1 MYRLVIGGKRDLFG
15 SRAGNLFDRYAATEA
30 AANIVT
36 SAVFSPQRAE
46 RLATQRALN
55 TSLPSFLEVM
65 QAFST
70 DIILKPYNNMSQ
82 SAVTHVDA
90 HAHVQSEVDV
100 EAEAVATATGTATAA
115 PAYLIEGFIAQSLV
129 VNSYLTLL
137 VSPLSSNLVKS
148 QVKVHLLDL
157 KAMMVTI
164 IDKLESSSASTAS
177 GTGAFPFGSGSESS
191 SGSGSDSEGVL
202 EARAHL
208 RMLCDSIA
216 LGKPFLTLLETPLG
230 PPI

>member
-1 MYRLVIGGKRDLFG
+1 
-15 SRAGNLFDRYAATEA
+15 
-30 AANIVT
+30 
-36 SAVFSPQRAE
+36 
-46 RLATQRALN
+46 
-55 TSLPSFLEVM
+55 M

-70 DIILKPYNNMSQ
+70 NIILKPYSNMSQ

-90 HAHVQSEVDV
+90 HVNARAQSEVEV
-100 EAEAVATATGTATAA
+100 EVEVMATATATAV
-115 PAYLIEGFIAQSLV
+115 PAYLSEGFIAQSLV

-157 KAMMVTI
+157 KIMLVKVI
-164 IDKLESSSASTAS
+164 EKLEGSSISTAAS
-177 GTGAFPFGSGSESS
+177 STGTFSFE
-191 SGSGSDSEGVL
+191 SGSGSGSEGVL
-202 EARAHL
+202 EVRAHL

>member
-1 MYRLVIGGKRDLFG
+1 M
-15 SRAGNLFDRYAATEA
+15 FDRYAATEA
-30 AANIVT
+30 AAHIVT

-55 TSLPSFLEVM
+55 TSLPSFFEVM

-70 DIILKPYNNMSQ
+70 DIILKPYSNMSQ
-82 SAVTHVDA
+82 SAITHEIA
-90 HAHVQSEVDV
+90 RAQSEVV
-100 EAEAVATATGTATAA
+100 VEVEVGAEAEVVATTTATAV
-115 PAYLIEGFIAQSLV
+115 PAYLLEGFIAQSLV

-157 KAMMVTI
+157 KAMLLKIME
-164 IDKLESSSASTAS
+164 KLEGSSTSTS
-177 GTGAFPFGSGSESS
+177 SITGTFPVGSS
-191 SGSGSDSEGVL
+191 SGSGSDSGGDSGSEGVL
-202 EARAHL
+202 EVRAHL
-208 RMLCDSIA
+208 RMLSDSIA
-216 LGKPFLTLLETPLG
+216 PGKPFLTLLETPLG